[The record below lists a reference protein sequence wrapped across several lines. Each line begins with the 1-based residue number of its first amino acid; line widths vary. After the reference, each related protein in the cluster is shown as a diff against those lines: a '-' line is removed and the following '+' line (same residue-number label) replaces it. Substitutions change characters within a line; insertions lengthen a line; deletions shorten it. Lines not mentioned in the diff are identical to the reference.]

1 MYSAT
6 LTGYHPKTQGMH
18 MHTPT
23 AQSTPHGG
31 QQGWPKRHCARNHI
45 GGLSATDRRV
55 IETHI
60 KPRGSTRQGRLP
72 ALCPPQTGSYR
83 GLRGDAFGGRAIGRQ
98 HGWLGGH
105 YNHILGLSAMDRRVI
120 ETNAK
125 PKGST
130 RQRRLPPCAPRAG
143 GQGVTNVEWRSAFGQ
158 QEWPGW
164 HYSHILGL

>member
-1 MYSAT
+1 MPRLQAT
-6 LTGYHPKTQGMH
+6 ILKPKACTC
-18 MHTPT
+18 TPQPPNRPRT
-23 AQSTPHGG
+23 VGN
-31 QQGWPKRHCARNHI
+31 R
-45 GGLSATDRRV
+45 GGLKGTARATTSVGYLLLTEELSRR
-55 IETHI
+55 TSSLADQ
-60 KPRGSTRQGRLP
+60 PGRAVYP
-72 ALCPPQTGSYR
+72 LCAPPQTGSYR